1 MSTNFSSLPV
11 VDVGALKDPNVP
23 SEDIA
28 QLSQKLYDVFATTGF
43 AYLTNA
49 PLSFDHE
56 EIFGL
61 SREFFA
67 MPLDQKMKLAKKSFR
82 PTHINTYR
90 GCVCEI
96 FVGLITL
103 TESAIFLHSHILQQ
117 IISKKV

>member
-1 MSTNFSSLPV
+1 MSTSFSSLPV

-43 AYLTNA
+43 AYLINP
-49 PLSFDHE
+49 PLTFDHE
-56 EIFGL
+56 EIFEL

-82 PTHINTYR
+82 PTHANTYR
-90 GCVCEI
+90 GY
-96 FVGLITL
+96 
-103 TESAIFLHSHILQQ
+103 A
-117 IISKKV
+117 